1 MEELLMLL
9 KQNALE
15 SPANLARQLGLTEGE
30 VRRRIQAYEEKGII
44 RGYQAIVDEERL
56 GVERVHAVIE
66 VRITPEREG
75 GFDRL
80 AWRISRFEPV
90 ESVYLMSGGYDL
102 LVFVSGQSLREV
114 AAFVTEKLATMEG
127 VISTATHFQ
136 LKTYKERGFLME
148 KREQNE
154 RLSVSP

>member
-1 MEELLMLL
+1 MDELLNLL
-9 KQNALE
+9 KQNALA
-15 SPANLARQLGLTEGE
+15 SPAILARQLGLTEEE
-30 VRRRIQAYEEKGII
+30 VRRRIHEYEKEGII
-44 RGYQAIVDEERL
+44 RGYQAVVDEERL
-56 GVERVHAVIE
+56 GLERVRAVIE

-90 ESVYLMSGGYDL
+90 ESVYLMSGSYDL
-102 LVFVSGQSLREV
+102 LVFVTGRSLREV
-114 AAFVTEKLATMEG
+114 AAFVAEKLATMEG

-136 LKTYKERGFLME
+136 LKTYKERGILME
-148 KREQNE
+148 KSEPYE

>member
-1 MEELLMLL
+1 MDELLNLL
-9 KQNALE
+9 KQNALA
-15 SPANLARQLGLTEGE
+15 SPAILARQLGLTDEE
-30 VRRRIQAYEEKGII
+30 VRRRIYEYEKEGII
-44 RGYQAIVDEERL
+44 RGYQAVVDEERL
-56 GVERVHAVIE
+56 GLERVRAVIE

-90 ESVYLMSGGYDL
+90 ESVYLMSGSYDL
-102 LVFVSGQSLREV
+102 LVFVTGRSLREV
-114 AAFVTEKLATMEG
+114 AAFVAEKLATMEG

-136 LKTYKERGFLME
+136 LKTYKERGILME
-148 KREQNE
+148 KSEPYE

>member
-1 MEELLMLL
+1 MDELLNLL
-9 KQNALE
+9 KQNALA
-15 SPANLARQLGLTEGE
+15 SPAVLARQLGLTEEE
-30 VRRRIQAYEEKGII
+30 VRRRIHEYEKEGII
-44 RGYQAIVDEERL
+44 RGYQAVVDEERL
-56 GVERVHAVIE
+56 GLERVHAVIE

-90 ESVYLMSGGYDL
+90 ESVYLMSGSYDL
-102 LVFVSGQSLREV
+102 LVFVTGRSLREV
-114 AAFVTEKLATMEG
+114 AAFVAEKLATMEG

-136 LKTYKERGFLME
+136 LKTYKERGILME
-148 KREQNE
+148 TSEPYE